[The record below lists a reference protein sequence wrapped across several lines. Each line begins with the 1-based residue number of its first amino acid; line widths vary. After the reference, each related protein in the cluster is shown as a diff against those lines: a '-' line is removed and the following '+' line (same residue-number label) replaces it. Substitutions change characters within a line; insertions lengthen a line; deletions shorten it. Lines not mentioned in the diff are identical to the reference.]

1 MKKIIS
7 VILAVLMLA
16 VLAVPAFADD
26 AIAIKTAEEF
36 MAMESGKSYYL
47 ANDIDFGGKVFDTF
61 IVPGTGFV
69 VDLDGKGFTLKN
81 FSFKAEAPTADIA
94 MFQQFAAGTI
104 KNLNIGSAD
113 APIAYKLVDAKDS
126 SSYAML
132 VASTKGD
139 ETPRIEN
146 VHIYTDMELTYTN
159 LGTRLNL
166 GGFIAYARKYEIVK
180 SSMNGKIVV
189 KNDGGETTKWR
200 NVGGFIGSD
209 KDSNSIGTIEDSVNN
224 ADITLLNSSVE
235 GRVAGFVAYSDKKAN
250 VIKNCTNNGTITLGT
265 SAGNGHIAGII
276 ACAKVVETA
285 VVEGCTNNGKIVFD
299 CTNAEDAKAGTL
311 AAGILGYAQRGDITV
326 KNCTSTVEVKTG
338 AAANN
343 EIVALVADGNTVNA
357 EGNKTSA
364 DAPVVTEPVVT
375 EPVVTEP
382 ETKPEETKPEETKP
396 AETEPSS
403 PSTGDHSVII
413 VALAAVMSLA
423 GAACAVIARRGKD
436 M

>member
-235 GRVAGFVAYSDKKAN
+235 GRVCRICRLFRQKG
-250 VIKNCTNNGTITLGT
+250 
-265 SAGNGHIAGII
+265 
-276 ACAKVVETA
+276 
-285 VVEGCTNNGKIVFD
+285 
-299 CTNAEDAKAGTL
+299 
-311 AAGILGYAQRGDITV
+311 
-326 KNCTSTVEVKTG
+326 
-338 AAANN
+338 
-343 EIVALVADGNTVNA
+343 
-357 EGNKTSA
+357 
-364 DAPVVTEPVVT
+364 
-375 EPVVTEP
+375 
-382 ETKPEETKPEETKP
+382 
-396 AETEPSS
+396 
-403 PSTGDHSVII
+403 
-413 VALAAVMSLA
+413 
-423 GAACAVIARRGKD
+423 
-436 M
+436 

>member
-81 FSFKAEAPTADIA
+81 FSFKAESPTADIA

-113 APIAYKLVDAKDS
+113 APIAYKLLDAKDN

-146 VHIYTDMELTYTN
+146 VHIYTDMELTYTK
-159 LGTRLNL
+159 LGTRLSL

-189 KNDGGETTKWR
+189 KNDHI
-200 NVGGFIGSD
+200 GFRRFQQRFQ
-209 KDSNSIGTIEDSVNN
+209 
-224 ADITLLNSSVE
+224 LL
-235 GRVAGFVAYSDKKAN
+235 R
-250 VIKNCTNNGTITLGT
+250 L
-265 SAGNGHIAGII
+265 
-276 ACAKVVETA
+276 
-285 VVEGCTNNGKIVFD
+285 
-299 CTNAEDAKAGTL
+299 TL
-311 AAGILGYAQRGDITV
+311 AAIRTAT
-326 KNCTSTVEVKTG
+326 
-338 AAANN
+338 A
-343 EIVALVADGNTVNA
+343 
-357 EGNKTSA
+357 
-364 DAPVVTEPVVT
+364 
-375 EPVVTEP
+375 
-382 ETKPEETKPEETKP
+382 
-396 AETEPSS
+396 
-403 PSTGDHSVII
+403 
-413 VALAAVMSLA
+413 
-423 GAACAVIARRGKD
+423 
-436 M
+436 